1 MNRYYIITFK
11 NTHDAIA
18 GETFLR
24 NKNIPIDVM
33 PTPVVITKSC
43 GISVK
48 FDVKNLDKVK
58 SLIQEEK
65 IYFKNIYLR
74 NPEGYKLID
83 IKGR

>member
-18 GETFLR
+18 GETFFR
-24 NKNIPIDVM
+24 NKNISIDVM

-43 GISVK
+43 GISIK
-48 FDVKNLDKVK
+48 FDVENLDKVK
-58 SLIQEEK
+58 FLFQKEK
-65 IYFKNIYLR
+65 ISFKNIYLR
-74 NPEGYKLID
+74 NSGGYKLIG